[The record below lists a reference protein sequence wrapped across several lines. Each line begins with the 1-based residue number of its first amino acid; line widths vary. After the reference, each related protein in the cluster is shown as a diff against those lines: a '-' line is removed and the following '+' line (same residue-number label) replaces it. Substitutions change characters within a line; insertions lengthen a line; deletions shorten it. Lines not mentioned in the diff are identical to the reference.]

1 MPEGNSPTS
10 NDQLNTLH
18 KTSANMSAF
27 IFIIFVG
34 ISESWD
40 ALETSRFKISLSTS
54 DFGIYLKEN
63 CLAKLLSFIATIL
76 GWFLYC
82 SIIRKIG
89 SSMWSVSTDGSTN
102 GRIFKFKTTL
112 VKKLLKVS
120 AILSLFSQME
130 LSSIKVIL
138 LDLAFF
144 SDNSGLTCFQ
154 KDLLSIIFLQSR
166 LL

>member
-1 MPEGNSPTS
+1 
-10 NDQLNTLH
+10 
-18 KTSANMSAF
+18 MSVF
-27 IFIIFVG
+27 IFTIFVG

-63 CLAKLLSFIATIL
+63 CLAKLFSFIATIL

-89 SSMWSVSTDGSTN
+89 SSVWSISTDGSTN
-102 GRIFKFKTTL
+102 GRIFKFETAL

-120 AILSLFSQME
+120 TIFPLFSNME
-130 LSSIKVIL
+130 LSSTKDMVW
-138 LDLAFF
+138 DLAFF
-144 SDNSGLTCFQ
+144 PVNSGLTYFQ
-154 KDLLSIIFLQSR
+154 KDLLSIILLYSR
-166 LL
+166 LLW

>member
-1 MPEGNSPTS
+1 
-10 NDQLNTLH
+10 
-18 KTSANMSAF
+18 MSVF
-27 IFIIFVG
+27 IFTIFVG

-63 CLAKLLSFIATIL
+63 CLAKLFSFIATIL

-89 SSMWSVSTDGSTN
+89 SSVWSISTDGSTN
-102 GRIFKFKTTL
+102 GRIFKFETAV

-120 AILSLFSQME
+120 TIFPLFSNME
-130 LSSIKVIL
+130 LSSTKVMVW
-138 LDLAFF
+138 DLAFF
-144 SDNSGLTCFQ
+144 PVNSGLTYFQ
-154 KDLLSIIFLQSR
+154 KDLLSIILLYSR
-166 LL
+166 LLW